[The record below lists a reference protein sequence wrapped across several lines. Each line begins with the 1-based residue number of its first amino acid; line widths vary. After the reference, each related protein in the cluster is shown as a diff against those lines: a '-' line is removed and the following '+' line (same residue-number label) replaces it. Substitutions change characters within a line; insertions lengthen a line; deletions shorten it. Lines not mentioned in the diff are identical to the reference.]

1 MILKE
6 DSIFGLYVEEL
17 YFNIN
22 YYFLVKRKFL
32 LFKVYV
38 KNYDMFDI
46 YVDIDEK
53 YIMVCK
59 FNGIMFLN
67 IDFLYF
73 IEEDNVYFVLELQD
87 KVCDDNVENIML
99 VDNLF
104 LFCFSVLGE
113 W

>member
-59 FNGIMFLN
+59 FNGIMF
-67 IDFLYF
+67 
-73 IEEDNVYFVLELQD
+73 
-87 KVCDDNVENIML
+87 
-99 VDNLF
+99 
-104 LFCFSVLGE
+104 
-113 W
+113 